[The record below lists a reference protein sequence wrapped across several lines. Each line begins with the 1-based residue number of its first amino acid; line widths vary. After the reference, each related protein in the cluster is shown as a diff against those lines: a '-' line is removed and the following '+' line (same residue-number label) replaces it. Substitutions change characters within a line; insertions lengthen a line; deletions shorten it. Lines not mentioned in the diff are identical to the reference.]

1 MTTNRFTR
9 TLRAAALCA
18 MTAGAA
24 PAGELAIYNW
34 ADYFGPDTINNFE
47 AETGIR
53 VTLDHFDSNEM
64 LETRMLTGRSD
75 YDVVFPA
82 ASNAARQFR
91 AGALSPIDPARLTN
105 HGNLDPEVL
114 FALNRVEGGAH
125 LGVPYTWGTIGI
137 AYNTALVA
145 ERLGDHPMDTL
156 DVLFD
161 PEIVG
166 KLAECGIAVLDSP
179 VEMLSV
185 TLNYL
190 GANPYSGEENDL
202 ARARDL
208 LSAAAPH
215 SAISATRGP
224 RAIWRR
230 AISAWR

>member
-24 PAGELAIYNW
+24 PAGELAIY
-34 ADYFGPDTINNFE
+34 NFE